1 MGRNNQMNKKFLNL
15 LLLLSVVI
23 PGLAIVFEEAQANGM
38 SYEQKLQACG
48 TCHGVDG
55 DKPLA
60 PDYPMLAGQHEDY
73 LANSLKAYQDGRRK
87 HPIMNVQVQVL
98 GLSDTDIAR
107 LSSYFSKKS
116 GLKGLSE

>member
-1 MGRNNQMNKKFLNL
+1 MNKKFLNL